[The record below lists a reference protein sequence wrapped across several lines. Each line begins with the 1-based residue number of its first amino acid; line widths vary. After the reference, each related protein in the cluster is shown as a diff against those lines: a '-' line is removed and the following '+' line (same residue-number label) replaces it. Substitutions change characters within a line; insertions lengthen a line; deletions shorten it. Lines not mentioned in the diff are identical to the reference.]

1 MTDSFWLQKLLLTV
15 LLPPAG
21 LFLLA
26 LLGWLLLRSR
36 RRHLGRLFLAVSLA
50 GLLIF
55 SIGPLTER
63 LIEPLENQYPPLRI
77 VPARVA
83 AVVVLTG
90 GTLDLSQRG
99 LGGVPDGLSALRLN
113 EAIRIHRQL
122 AEIPLVICGGRGD
135 PARPQLSS
143 GRAMANMATAL
154 GVDPQRL
161 LLEEESYNT
170 QEGARQVKRLLPRQN
185 GVAPTIV
192 LVTSAFHMGRSVRF
206 FESAGFKVV
215 AAPCDFRAQAG
226 GGNLAALIP
235 TAEAFN
241 HAADAIYEYLARL
254 RYRLP
259 I

>member
-26 LLGWLLLRSR
+26 LLGGLFLRYR
-36 RRHLGRLFLAVSLA
+36 RRLLGRLFLAVSLA
-50 GLLIF
+50 GLLAL

-77 VPARVA
+77 VPPQVA

-90 GTLDLSQRG
+90 GALDLSQRG
-99 LGGVPDGLSALRLN
+99 LGGVPDGATMLRLS
-113 EAIRIHRQL
+113 EAIRIHRLL
-122 AEIPLVICGGRGD
+122 ADVPLVVCGGCGN
-135 PARPQLSS
+135 PARPQLSE
-143 GRAMANMATAL
+143 GRAMANMALAL
-154 GVDPQRL
+154 GVDPRRL

-170 QEGARQVKRLLPRQN
+170 QEGARQVRSLLPRQD
-185 GVAPTIV
+185 GATSTIV
-192 LVTSAFHMGRSVRF
+192 LVTSAYHMARSVRF
-206 FESAGFKVV
+206 FENAGFKVV
-215 AAPCDFRAQAG
+215 AAPSDFRAQAG
-226 GGNLAALIP
+226 GGNLATLIP
-235 TAEAFN
+235 SAGAFN
-241 HAADAIYEYLARL
+241 NAANAIYEYLARL

>member
-1 MTDSFWLQKLLLTV
+1 MTGAFWLQKLLLTL

-26 LLGWLLLRSR
+26 LLGGLLWRSR
-36 RRHLGRLFLAVSLA
+36 RRLGQLLLAVSLA
-50 GLLIF
+50 GLLAF
-55 SIGPLTER
+55 SIGPLAEQ
-63 LIEPLENQYPPLRI
+63 LIGPLENQYPPLRI
-77 VPARVA
+77 VPPQAA
-83 AVVVLTG
+83 AVVVLTC

-122 AEIPLVICGGRGD
+122 AGLPLVICGGRGD

-143 GRAMANMATAL
+143 GRAMANMAISL
-154 GVDPQRL
+154 GVDPQHL
-161 LLEEESYNT
+161 ILEEESYNT
-170 QEGARQVKRLLPRQN
+170 QEGARQVKRLLPRPD
-185 GVAPTIV
+185 GVAPNIV

-206 FESAGFKVV
+206 FENAGFKVV

-235 TAEAFN
+235 SAEAFN
-241 HAADAIYEYLARL
+241 IAADAIYEYLARL